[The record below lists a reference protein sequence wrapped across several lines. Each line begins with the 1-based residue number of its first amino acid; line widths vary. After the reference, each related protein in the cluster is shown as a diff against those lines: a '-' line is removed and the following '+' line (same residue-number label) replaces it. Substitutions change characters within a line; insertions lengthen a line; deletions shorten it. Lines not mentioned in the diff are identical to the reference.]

1 MMNHDESMQLTDQ
14 GQGEHPFTSR
24 DSGEDPSETT
34 TSEIDALGFRSEAVA
49 EEATQPS
56 FGDRL
61 RASRER
67 HGLSLQDCAQ
77 ALHLPI
83 RLLEKLEA
91 DNYEG
96 IDYTVYLKGY
106 LKKYAA
112 HVRLEESHVDAQLE
126 TLSPR
131 QPELVA
137 PPSMPAWRLGI
148 HRYSNAFVYI
158 VLTAVIVVPLVW
170 LGLNGVLK
178 RDIARLAPLN
188 ATPVS
193 AQSTELADSSGS
205 TVETPASTAQ
215 ASPGSRQSAT
225 KPQRTEQKPLM
236 ASIAPFSAMESGK
249 TAVNASTPVPP
260 QQPAKKTPV
269 VAAATHLALTLQQP
283 SWVEITT
290 AAGKHLEYALLP
302 AGTHRVYDS
311 GQALNVRIGNASGA
325 SVQVDGKPLAL
336 DRFRNAN
343 VAHFDIDNNG
353 SVQPDNS

>member
-1 MMNHDESMQLTDQ
+1 MQLKDQ

-24 DSGEDPSETT
+24 NPGDNPCETATSG
-34 TSEIDALGFRSEAVA
+34 IDLPQLHSGPEAHKPA
-49 EEATQPS
+49 GPP

-67 HGLSLQDCAQ
+67 HGMSLHDCAR

-83 RLLEKLEA
+83 RLLEKLES
-91 DNYEG
+91 DDYEG

-112 HVRLEESHVDAQLE
+112 HVRLEASHVEAQIESLQ
-126 TLSPR
+126 TR

-137 PPSMPAWRLGI
+137 PQSMPAWRLGI
-148 HRYSNAFVYI
+148 HRYSNAVTYI
-158 VLTAVIVVPLVW
+158 VLTAVIVVPLIW

-193 AQSTELADSSGS
+193 AQSTELAGGS
-205 TVETPASTAQ
+205 DTTVDTP
-215 ASPGSRQSAT
+215 SPGAPAT
-225 KPQRTEQKPLM
+225 SGPQQPAAAPPGAGQKPLM
-236 ASIAPFSAMESGK
+236 ASIAPFSAMESAKPSVNPAMAGSRQPVK
-249 TAVNASTPVPP
+249 GTA
-260 QQPAKKTPV
+260 PA
-269 VAAATHLALTLQQP
+269 AAATHLDLTLDQP

-311 GQALNVRIGNASGA
+311 SQILNVRIGNARGA

-336 DRFRNAN
+336 DQYRNEN
-343 VAHFDIDNNG
+343 VAHFDIEHDG
-353 SVQPDNS
+353 SVQPDNT